1 MSTPIPTSLN
11 AFTFP
16 LHGSRLIEASAG
28 TGKTYTIANLYL
40 RIILGHGD
48 DNSRH
53 NEPLS
58 VDKILV
64 VTFTEAATGELR
76 DRIRARIH
84 EARMAFIEGA
94 SKDPDI
100 SRLLTEQDDHK
111 YCAGLLLIA
120 EQQMDEAAI
129 FTIHGFCQRMLKQHA
144 FESGTLFSSE
154 LITDIE
160 QLLQTSVA
168 DYWRKNLYQ
177 LDKPMATLVRDQW
190 QTPAELLSDVRGW
203 LGLCSLQVEGKNLP
217 DSLQEFQQQALT
229 PWLELKEAWRQD
241 YQNIAEQLESCGLK
255 GRCKPLGRLKLMSEF
270 VQSDLIMPNL
280 NKDGWEIYSSE
291 ILQKNLKK
299 GCSLPEHPIFARI
312 DEVLTNY
319 PTPEEALRGTVLRD
333 ALLFIRE
340 QLFRLKSARHQLS
353 FDDLLGNLARAL
365 NNDQTGMLAEAIRE
379 QYRIAMIDEFQDTD
393 PLQYD
398 IFRKIYIET
407 EDNQAGLFMIGDPK
421 QAIYAFRGADIF
433 TYMQARQQVNAH
445 YNLDTN
451 WRSTAGMVESVNA
464 VFEHA
469 SKPFIY
475 DDDIPFD
482 AVNPSLKSSDNQ
494 LLIEGEASAAMKL
507 WLDDNGGETV
517 SSSAYQER
525 MTAATVSEIKRLLTL
540 ADNDQCIIRSKKTTI
555 KEYSLAILLC
565 WYELAIRVR
574 WCVMLCRLRGYPA
587 FI

>member
-1 MSTPIPTSLN
+1 MSTATPTSLN

-48 DNSRH
+48 NSSRH
-53 NEPLS
+53 GEPLT

-84 EARMAFIEGA
+84 EARMAFIEGT

-100 SRLLTEQDDHK
+100 SRLLRELDDHE

-120 EQQMDEAAI
+120 EQQMDEAAV

-154 LITDIE
+154 LVADIE
-160 QLLQTSVA
+160 HLLQTSVA
-168 DYWRKNLYQ
+168 DFWRRNLYP
-177 LDKPMATLVRDQW
+177 LDKPMATLVRSQW
-190 QTPAELLSDVRGW
+190 QTPAELLAEVRGW
-203 LGLCSLQVEGKNLP
+203 LALSSLQIEGKNLP
-217 DSLQEFQQQALT
+217 DSLPRFRQQALA

-241 YQNIAEQLESCGLK
+241 YETIAAQLENCGL
-255 GRCKPLGRLKLMSEF
+255 RANSKPLSRLKLMTEF
-270 VQSDLIMPNL
+270 VQSDLLMPDL
-280 NKDGWEIYSSE
+280 NGDGWEIYSTE
-291 ILQKNLKK
+291 TLEKGLKK
-299 GCSLPEHPIFARI
+299 NCILPELPIFARI
-312 DEVLTNY
+312 DQVLANY
-319 PTPEEALRGTVLRD
+319 PTPEQALRGTVLRD

-340 QLFRLKSARHQLS
+340 QLARLKSARHQLS

-365 NNDQTGMLAEAIRE
+365 NHDQTGRLAGAIRE

-407 EDNQAGLFMIGDPK
+407 DDDQAGLFMIGDPK

-433 TYMQARQQVNAH
+433 TYMQARQQVSAH

-451 WRSTAGMVESVNA
+451 WRSTAGMVESVNG
-464 VFEHA
+464 VFGHA
-469 SKPFIY
+469 DKPFIY
-475 DDDIPFD
+475 DNDIPFE
-482 AVNPSLKSSDNQ
+482 AVNPSPRSGNKQ
-494 LLIEGEASAAMKL
+494 LIIEDEAPAAMKL
-507 WLDDNGGETV
+507 WLDNNNGETL
-517 SSSAYQER
+517 SSGAYQES

-540 ADNDQCIIRSKKTTI
+540 ADQGQLPHSGHQGR
-555 KEYSLAILLC
+555 
-565 WYELAIRVR
+565 
-574 WCVMLCRLRGYPA
+574 
-587 FI
+587 